1 MKREAEQMLR
11 EYGMEA
17 TFNEKGVTING
28 EIITAP
34 WKTCW
39 RKLKEGLKKGMDNN
53 KKAKYIEKKMQSNF
67 YQNQDVE
74 CGKWLINM
82 QEQMI
87 ETRKWKGMRGLKVES
102 VLCWL
107 CEQYD

>member
-1 MKREAEQMLR
+1 
-11 EYGMEA
+11 
-17 TFNEKGVTING
+17 
-28 EIITAP
+28 
-34 WKTCW
+34 
-39 RKLKEGLKKGMDNN
+39 MDNN

-87 ETRKWKGMRGLKVES
+87 ETRKWKGMSGLKVES
-102 VLCWL
+102 VLCRL
-107 CEQYD
+107 CEQYDETVDYLLAGCTVLAGTGYARRHNDTLMVLAVQWGKQH